1 LTRMSR
7 INTCASWKRSLP
19 RPLPKRQE
27 GNILSAVL
35 RQAWDHGAL
44 RILVSGRQKA
54 PIAATDAHV
63 SVIAHITADEVRRL
77 LTETEA
83 VNGFENR
90 FLWGGCA
97 PFEAA
102 PAWRHVR

>member
-1 LTRMSR
+1 MTRMSR

-19 RPLPKRQE
+19 RPWPKRQE